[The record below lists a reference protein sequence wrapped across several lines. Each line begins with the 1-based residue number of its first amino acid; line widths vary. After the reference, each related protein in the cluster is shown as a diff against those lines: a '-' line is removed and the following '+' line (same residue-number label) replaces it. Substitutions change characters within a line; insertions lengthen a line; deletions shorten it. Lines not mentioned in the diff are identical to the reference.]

1 MASTVT
7 PLRLHQDAMLDD
19 AVLVGRA
26 LEGAAFAKAELFR
39 RHAPRLLGL
48 LTRMLSSVS
57 DAEDAAQDTFVSAF
71 ADLAKLRDRAG
82 FGGWVTGIAVHQAHR
97 RFRKRKLLRALGF
110 DASALDASF
119 EQVADASIGPE
130 ERAELAKLQAA
141 VDRLP
146 LQERSAW
153 MLRKVEGYEL
163 QDIASILSISLA
175 TVKRKLQTADALVA
189 KLTGQEVEQ

>member
-1 MASTVT
+1 
-7 PLRLHQDAMLDD
+7 
-19 AVLVGRA
+19 
-26 LEGAAFAKAELFR
+26 
-39 RHAPRLLGL
+39 
-48 LTRMLSSVS
+48 VS